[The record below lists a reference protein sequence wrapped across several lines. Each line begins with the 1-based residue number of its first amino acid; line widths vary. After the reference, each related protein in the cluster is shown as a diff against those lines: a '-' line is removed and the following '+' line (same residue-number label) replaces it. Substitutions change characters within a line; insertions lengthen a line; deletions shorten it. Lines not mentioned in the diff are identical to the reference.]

1 MYEQPNN
8 ELMHYGV
15 LGMRWGTTRNR
26 QATIEKAYKK
36 LGRLD
41 SDIQKKSRAAS
52 KADVKAG
59 TGASKKYMNLNDKA
73 NKLQAKADKK
83 KHGFLSN
90 AEKAA
95 ELQVKADRAR
105 YKANKYKSKYEKIA
119 NINAQTKAAEAKAK
133 IKADKWAKKMNKYI
147 TETKT
152 SELND
157 EQIALARKYLGM

>member
-15 LGMRWGTTRNR
+15 LGMRWGITRNR
-26 QATIEKAYKK
+26 QATMGKAYKK

-41 SDIQKKSRAAS
+41 ADIANKSRAAS
-52 KADVKAG
+52 KAAVKAG
-59 TGASKKYMNLNDKA
+59 TGVSKKYMNLNDKA

-83 KHGFLSN
+83 KYGFFSN
-90 AEKAA
+90 DEKAA

-105 YKANKYKSKYEKIA
+105 YKANKYKARYEKRA
-119 NINAQTKAAEAKAK
+119 NISAQTKAAENKAR
-133 IKADKWAKKMNKYI
+133 IKADKWAKKMDKYI

-152 SELND
+152 SELNP

>member
-15 LGMRWGTTRNR
+15 LGMRWGVTRNR
-26 QATIEKAYKK
+26 QATIGKAYKK

-41 SDIQKKSRAAS
+41 ADIANKSRDAS
-52 KADVKAG
+52 KAAVKAG

-83 KHGFLSN
+83 KYGFFSN
-90 AEKAA
+90 DEKAA

-105 YKANKYKSKYEKIA
+105 YKANKYKARYEKRA
-119 NINAQTKAAEAKAK
+119 NVSAQTKAAENKAR
-133 IKADKWAKKMNKYI
+133 IKADKWAKKMDKYI

-152 SELND
+152 SELNP